1 MSEDDTDDQNAEK
14 ITHQSGNF
22 EQIFFLS
29 LLKIGLLCLYQNTD
43 LIISY
48 EA

>member
-14 ITHQSGNF
+14 IAHQSENL

-29 LLKIGLLCLYQNTD
+29 LLKIGTSLLIPEYGLN
-43 LIISY
+43 
-48 EA
+48 